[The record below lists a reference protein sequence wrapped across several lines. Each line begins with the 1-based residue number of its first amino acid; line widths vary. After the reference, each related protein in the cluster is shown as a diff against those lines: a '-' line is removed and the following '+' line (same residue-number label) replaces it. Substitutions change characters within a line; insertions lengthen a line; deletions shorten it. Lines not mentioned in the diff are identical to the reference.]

1 MTTLLEVRNL
11 VKHFGKVRA
20 VDGVSFTIE
29 AGETFALVGES
40 GCGKSTTGRCLLH
53 LTPPTSGGIWF
64 EGQDISSLHGEALR
78 QLKRQMQIVF
88 QDPFSSLNP
97 RYSVGRTVAEPLRI
111 HGLCPRREIPKRVAE
126 LLEMVGLRPE
136 YANRFPHEFSG
147 GQRQRVGIAR
157 ALALNPRLIVADE
170 PVSAL
175 DVSVQAQIINLMVD
189 LQKRLGVAYL
199 FISHNLPVVR
209 HIAQRTAV
217 MYLGKIVESGPT
229 AELFANPR
237 HPYTQALLSAVPVP
251 DPTRPRHRIPL
262 TGEVPSPRQIPSG
275 CRFHPRCPHA
285 FDKCGK
291 IEPKLEEQGGGC
303 EAACWL
309 LERNEETTETTFSRD
324 PKGSEGTMRSPM
336 GRG

>member
-229 AELFANPR
+229 EELFAHPR

-251 DPTRPRHRIPL
+251 DPTRPRQRISL

-275 CRFHPRCPHA
+275 CRFHPRCPHVYE
-285 FDKCGK
+285 KCRQR
-291 IEPKLEEQGGGC
+291 EPQLEEQGGGC

-309 LERNEETTETTFSRD
+309 LEEQKNEPR
-324 PKGSEGTMRSPM
+324 PLGSGIRPAS
-336 GRG
+336 

>member
-1 MTTLLEVRNL
+1 MTPLLEVRHL
-11 VKHFGKVRA
+11 VKHFGAVRA
-20 VDGVSFTIE
+20 VDDVSFTIGE
-29 AGETFALVGES
+29 GETFALVGES

-53 LTPPTSGGIWF
+53 LMKPTSGEIHF
-64 EGQDISSLHGEALR
+64 EGKDVSGLGGRALR
-78 QLKRQMQIVF
+78 QFKQRMQIVF

-97 RYSVGRTVAEPLRI
+97 RFSVGRTIGEPLAI
-111 HGLCPRREIPKRVAE
+111 HGLCPRADIPRRVGE

-136 YANRFPHEFSG
+136 HAHRYPHEFSG

-209 HIAQRTAV
+209 HIAHRTAV
-217 MYLGKIVESGPT
+217 MYLGRIVESGPT
-229 AELFANPR
+229 AELFAAPR

-251 DPTRPRHRIPL
+251 DPTKARGRILL
-262 TGEVPSPRQIPSG
+262 TGEVPSPRQIPPG
-275 CRFHPRCPHA
+275 CRFHPRCPHT
-285 FDKCGK
+285 FDQCRHE
-291 IEPKLEEQGGGC
+291 EPALEDQGGGSQ
-303 EAACWL
+303 AACWL
-309 LERNEETTETTFSRD
+309 LEPKEASRQSSD
-324 PKGSEGTMRSPM
+324 QIRK
-336 GRG
+336 